1 MLANSHSFSPR
12 VRRNNDALDL
22 PIFVDLAQGTA
33 EGAGQCRQTGQE
45 GLLMDGSLLRNA
57 LLALVAASSPVET
70 AASAD
75 LNDNNPGRLAFESM
89 CATCQGANAFH
100 AELGFSGGSS
110 LPDCV

>member
-1 MLANSHSFSPR
+1 MSR
-12 VRRNNDALDL
+12 VVLRRNNDALDL
-22 PIFVDLAQGTA
+22 PTIVDLAQGNVM
-33 EGAGQCRQTGQE
+33 GAGQCSQRGQE

-57 LLALVAASSPVET
+57 LLAPVAASSPVET

-75 LNDNNPGRLAFESM
+75 LNDNDPGRLAFESM

-110 LPDCV
+110 SHNLRGT